1 VVDKKGNRVTSSPKR
16 KGIIPFAV
24 ESNLNENQHQQVK
37 AEETQGKEGE
47 FSVSFTPTSAGQHQI
62 SVSHK
67 GRHFKGSPFRIDVVD
82 RPKVVFRRD
91 YNAVGTHP
99 VLQFGSKGS
108 GDGQFSNLWCCLQFK
123 G

>member
-47 FSVSFTPTSAGQHQI
+47 FSVSFTP
-62 SVSHK
+62 
-67 GRHFKGSPFRIDVVD
+67 HFKGSPFRIDVVD